1 MFTPSYRTTY
11 HEVLVMVCSGKQFG
25 FEPTGKHSD
34 AVKPCTITGRVFHVA
49 RPETAKLRGS

>member
-34 AVKPCTITGRVFHVA
+34 AVSQAITGRVFRVA